1 MVHMESSPT
10 YVLVVGRKKKRK
22 INMNIFKHLK
32 HGDKVF
38 IIDNNNKINEIKI
51 DLEHITKNIDD
62 RRPLFKNYRIKSR
75 FAKFGRIKLVRTI
88 LHEEMFWNKYHY
100 LKKWYEYEKTDKV
113 AYLSLRDAEKR
124 IIKTTPIK

>member
-1 MVHMESSPT
+1 
-10 YVLVVGRKKKRK
+10 
-22 INMNIFKHLK
+22 MNIFKHLK

-88 LHEEMFWNKYHY
+88 LHEEMFCNKYHY

-113 AYLSLRDAEKR
+113 AYLSMRDAEKR